1 MNAFATLRLETMRRT
16 ALVALSLSPDYSATL
31 TTLRKALSCAGFEPS
46 ADVLRTQV
54 AWLAEQGALDFA
66 EDGPNLTLSLT
77 ERGEDIAAG
86 RAAVPGIAVASAG
99 RALIETRMS
108 GILADLVR

>member
-1 MNAFATLRLETMRRT
+1 MNYLHFRIEGMRRM
-16 ALVALSLSPDYSATL
+16 ALVVLSLSPDYRATL
-31 TTLRKALSCAGFEPS
+31 TTLRDALSAAGFSPS

-54 AWLAEQGALDFA
+54 AWLAEQGAVTVA
-66 EDGPNLTLSLT
+66 EEGPNLSIALT

-86 RAAVPGIAVASAG
+86 HASVPGIAVPTAG
-99 RALIETRMS
+99 RALIEARIA